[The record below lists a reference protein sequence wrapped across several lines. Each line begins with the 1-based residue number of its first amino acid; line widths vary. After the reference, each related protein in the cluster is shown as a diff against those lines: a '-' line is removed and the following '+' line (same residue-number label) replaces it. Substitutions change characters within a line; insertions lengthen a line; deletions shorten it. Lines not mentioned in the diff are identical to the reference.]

1 MALVGVI
8 IGGGM
13 HAWAIFPKFF
23 VRVVDCERRGFGII
37 CVVMF
42 ESFAVVARQ
51 VLILFLL
58 MGVGAAC
65 HRLKILSRETVKG
78 LTELLVLIITPTL
91 IVHVFQR
98 PFDRA
103 LLAGLGWAVAAS
115 FAAHAIG
122 SALAFA
128 CLRRG
133 GVSQRGVLRFA
144 VIFSNAGFMG
154 LPLEYALL
162 GPRGVFFG
170 AVYVVM
176 FNLVCWSWGIM
187 VMRGEMRGASAR
199 ALFVNPGTV
208 GVALGL
214 PFFLFSIKM
223 PEMLAVP
230 VGMIADLNTPLA
242 MIMTGWY
249 LADADFGPVLR
260 CFDAYTAG
268 FLRLAAVPAAVVGL
282 MWALRSAGF
291 ELDATMC
298 AATSTAA
305 AAPVGALTTVV
316 AARLGKDVS
325 MATGLVSGTTLVSML
340 TMPPVVGFALWLF
353 AAR

>member
-1 MALVGVI
+1 
-8 IGGGM
+8 
-13 HAWAIFPKFF
+13 
-23 VRVVDCERRGFGII
+23 
-37 CVVMF
+37 MF
-42 ESFAVVARQ
+42 ESFVVVARQ

-65 HRLKILSRETVKG
+65 HRLKVLSRETVKG
-78 LTELLVLIITPTL
+78 LTELLVLIVTPTL

-128 CLRRG
+128 CVRRG
-133 GVSQRGVLRFA
+133 DMSQRGVLRFA

-154 LPLEYALL
+154 IPLEYALL
-162 GPRGVFFG
+162 GPKGVFFG

-176 FNLVCWSWGIM
+176 FNLLCWSWGIM
-187 VMRGEMRGASAR
+187 VMRGEMRGMSAKS
-199 ALFVNPGTV
+199 LFVNPGTV

-214 PFFLFSIKM
+214 PFFFFSIKM
-223 PEMLAVP
+223 PEIVAVP

-249 LADADFGPVLR
+249 LADAEFGPVLR
-260 CFDAYTAG
+260 CVDAYIAG
-268 FLRLAAVPAAVVGL
+268 FLRLAVVPVAVVGL
-282 MWALRSAGF
+282 MWAFRVAGF
-291 ELDATMC
+291 KLDPTMC
-298 AATSTAA
+298 AAIATAT
-305 AAPVGALTTVV
+305 AAPVAALTTVI
-316 AARLGKDVS
+316 AARLDRDVS
-325 MATGLVSGTTLVSML
+325 MATGLVSATTLISMF
-340 TMPPVVGFALWLF
+340 TMPPVVGFALWLLV
-353 AAR
+353 AR